1 MLDSTLLLYIL
12 LTLLFGLAAGVIVT
26 FLYFQKSANNT
37 LLNARKEANVIVNEA
52 RKEAS
57 CIAKEASIEA
67 KDIVCKAASEAE
79 KELKERRNELVQLE
93 KRLLQRSE
101 NLERRLDQAEKKE
114 QDFLKRER
122 ELRLKEKTISNKEEQ
137 TEAILREQ
145 TTILERLSSLNA
157 DEAKAELMSRI
168 EEKTRFESAKLAKR
182 IEDEAKEMA
191 NRRAKEIISLAVQ
204 RYASDFIS
212 DATVTVVPLPSD
224 KMKGRIIGREGRNIR
239 AIEAATGIE
248 LIIDDTPDTVILS
261 SFDPIRR
268 EVARLA
274 LERLISDGRIHPARI
289 EEIVEKI
296 KKEVEVSIKEE
307 GEKAIFDL
315 GIHSIHPEIVKLVG
329 RLKFRASF
337 AQNVL
342 QHSREVAYLAS
353 IMANELGVDAKL
365 AKRAGLLH
373 DIGKAVDHEVE
384 GSHQAIGA
392 RIAKKYGENQK
403 VVNAIEVH
411 HGEGEPMT
419 VEAVLVA
426 AADALSAA
434 RPGARK
440 ESLENYL
447 KRLEKLEEIANSF
460 RGVDK
465 SYAIQAGREV
475 RIVVKPEEVSDE
487 FSSQIARELTK
498 KIEDELTY
506 PGQIKVTVIREARFV
521 GYAK

>member
-1 MLDSTLLLYIL
+1 MPYTTLYIL
-12 LTLLFGLAAGVIVT
+12 IALVLGTVLGVGIAIFYIKKISSITLI
-26 FLYFQKSANNT
+26 S
-37 LLNARKEANVIVNEA
+37 ARKEADFIIQEA

-57 CIAKEASIEA
+57 CIAKEASVEA
-67 KDIVCKAASEAE
+67 KDIIYKAATESE
-79 KELKERRNELVQLE
+79 KELREQRNELIQLE
-93 KRLLQRSE
+93 KRLLQRAE
-101 NLERRLDQAEKKE
+101 GLDRRLDQAEKKE
-114 QDFLKRER
+114 QDFFKRDK
-122 ELRLKEKTISNKEEQ
+122 ELRNREKLISKKEEQ
-137 TEAILREQ
+137 TEDVLKEQ
-145 TTILERLSSLNA
+145 TATLERLACLNVE
-157 DEAKAELMSRI
+157 EAKNELMIRI
-168 EEKTRFESAKLAKR
+168 EEKARFDAAKLARR
-182 IEDEAKEMA
+182 IEDEAKDMA
-191 NRRAKEIISLAVQ
+191 NRKAKEIISLAVQ

-289 EEIVEKI
+289 EEIVDKI
-296 KKEVEVSIKEE
+296 KKEVELAIKEE

-315 GIHSIHPEIVKLVG
+315 GLHGIHPEIVKLIG

-392 RIAKKYGENQK
+392 KIAKKYGENSK

-465 SYAIQAGREV
+465 SYAIQAGREI

-487 FSSQIARELTK
+487 FSAQITRELAK